1 MPGAG
6 TEQDVIPGASVI
18 KVERVM
24 HSSRTRDEIVAY
36 MADFSHAEQWDPGTI
51 SCRQVD
57 AGDPVAVAVGTEWL
71 NVSSFRGRRTELRYE
86 LTRMDD
92 DRLTFVG
99 RNRTATSTDDLH
111 FEPQPGGTRI
121 TYRAHVEFH
130 GVARLATPVL
140 KREFERLGDE
150 VAQRLPAALQQALGP
165 AESGQQQS

>member
-1 MPGAG
+1 MPSVGTEHEGTPGA
-6 TEQDVIPGASVI
+6 AVI

-24 HSSRTRDEIVAY
+24 HSSRCRDEIVAY
-36 MADFSHAEQWDPGTI
+36 MADFSHTEQWDPGTI

-57 AGDPVAVAVGTEWL
+57 AGAPVEVGTTWL

-99 RNRTATSTDDLH
+99 RNGTATSTDDLH
-111 FEPQPGGTRI
+111 FEPDSGGTRI
-121 TYRAHVEFH
+121 TYRARVEFH
-130 GVARLATPVL
+130 GLARLATPVL

-150 VAQRLPAALQQALGP
+150 VSEQLPAALQEALGP
-165 AESGQQQS
+165 SASGRQP

>member
-1 MPGAG
+1 M
-6 TEQDVIPGASVI
+6 I

-24 HSSRTRDEIVAY
+24 HSDRPRDEIVAY

-51 SCRQVD
+51 TCRPVS
-57 AGDPVAVAVGTEWL
+57 AGALPEVGAEWL

-86 LTRMDD
+86 LTQMSN

-99 RNRTATSTDDLH
+99 RNKTATSTDDLH
-111 FEPQPGGTRI
+111 FEPHSGGTRI
-121 TYRAHVEFH
+121 TYRAQVEFH

-150 VAQRLPAALQQALGP
+150 VSEQLPAALRQALGP
-165 AESGQQQS
+165 SAPGPQQI